1 MNVTSALQ
9 YNFTR
14 LLASVSLLHVPIVKC
29 FVVVKI
35 AIGCFGA
42 RSKIV
47 GSRWMQQFDLFRS
60 FYCVHDLIA
69 IYFWPAHAFVHLPT
83 SIYATVIINIK
94 EQQSLFPT
102 SMREESS
109 ITHVSVSIYH
119 HIAVN

>member
-1 MNVTSALQ
+1 MSFLAL
-9 YNFTR
+9 
-14 LLASVSLLHVPIVKC
+14 SIVKY

-35 AIGCFGA
+35 AIGCSGA

-69 IYFWPAHAFVHLPT
+69 IYFWLAHAFIYLPT

-94 EQQSLFPT
+94 EQQSLLASF
-102 SMREESS
+102 SREESS
-109 ITHVSVSIYH
+109 TTDVSVRLLYDIND
-119 HIAVN
+119 IKKLQLCEIFF